1 MHFKVTERKIDR
13 QGNSDQKL
21 ISDFEG
27 VIDRVSN
34 KLCFIKLLTP
44 TFISQTIL
52 HSTFV
57 KKIAHPSY
65 RQCYA

>member
-27 VIDRVSN
+27 VIDRVS
-34 KLCFIKLLTP
+34 KQIMFYKIVIPLL
-44 TFISQTIL
+44 L
-52 HSTFV
+52 
-57 KKIAHPSY
+57 
-65 RQCYA
+65 